1 MIRGGY
7 EMILMLVGAV
17 IFAIGA
23 FSGAV
28 LTYYGAIM
36 EEKHGRRP

>member
-1 MIRGGY
+1 M
-7 EMILMLVGAV
+7 MLMLTGAF

-28 LTYYGAIM
+28 LTFYGAIM

>member
-1 MIRGGY
+1 MMLMI
-7 EMILMLVGAV
+7 VGAV
-17 IFAIGA
+17 VFAIGA

-28 LTYYGAIM
+28 LTYYGTIL

>member
-1 MIRGGY
+1 MMLMI
-7 EMILMLVGAV
+7 VGAV
-17 IFAIGA
+17 VFAIGA

-28 LTYYGAIM
+28 LTFFGAIM